1 MKFFYKILSQLGV
14 YFIIF
19 TSEALANGDDAH
31 APGEMHN
38 DAVAIDP
45 LIIIIVP
52 IVLIVGGLI
61 LWKFVLNNHKS
72 SSPTASVPEKT
83 PPAQEKTVSQN
94 NQIDNSQKNG

>member
-61 LWKFVLNNHKS
+61 LWKFVLHTPNAPKS
-72 SSPTASVPEKT
+72 SPPAQSAQLEKT
-83 PPAQEKTVSQN
+83 PPVQEKSVSQS
-94 NQIDNSQKNG
+94 DEKKSS